1 MLLVGKKN
9 YATTLEKSKAV
20 LHRGKHVVNISP
32 SYFPPRYILQRHES
46 ICPTKISMSVHI
58 SITDTS
64 MKVER
69 THMSINQGIN
79 EMWYMHTM
87 GYYSAIKRNELLHD
101 L

>member
-32 SYFPPRYILQRHES
+32 RNFPPRYILQRNES

-64 MKVER
+64 MKVAR

-79 EMWYMHTM
+79 EMWYVHTM
-87 GYYSAIKRNELLHD
+87 VYYSAIKRNELLHD
-101 L
+101 P